1 MVDDVFGEKLSG
13 QTYVDR
19 EGVYAIIL
27 NDKNDVIYVNNHA
40 KDMLQGFTKQINAV
54 ENESSD
60 LIIFIPKNRYFAKN
74 KQLAYDSLSH
84 VTTIKYSVH
93 RV

>member
-1 MVDDVFGEKLSG
+1 MLKKKKLFGNKLYKNEYN
-13 QTYVDR
+13 TLKPV
-19 EGVYAIIL
+19 ICLNIL

-60 LIIFIPKNRYFAKN
+60 LIIFIPKNRYFAK
-74 KQLAYDSLSH
+74 KQAISL
-84 VTTIKYSVH
+84 
-93 RV
+93 

>member
-1 MVDDVFGEKLSG
+1 
-13 QTYVDR
+13 
-19 EGVYAIIL
+19 
-27 NDKNDVIYVNNHA
+27 
-40 KDMLQGFTKQINAV
+40 MLQGFTKQINAV

-84 VTTIKYSVH
+84 VLNHDNLQQLNIQYIPYITRIIVTTCVSSSGI
-93 RV
+93 

>member
-1 MVDDVFGEKLSG
+1 MLEYF
-13 QTYVDR
+13 
-19 EGVYAIIL
+19 

-60 LIIFIPKNRYFAKN
+60 LIISFQRIDILL
-74 KQLAYDSLSH
+74 KQAISL
-84 VTTIKYSVH
+84 
-93 RV
+93 